1 MKKLILAAMLLPSLS
16 FACGG
21 VKSPEGYQGDKGALR
36 EIDRKPLVCEYN
48 GVSSEAL
55 VESWAIY
62 RCIGSPVRVE
72 LTGFEDKLNVSN
84 VTKSGAKFLL
94 TTDRADNAISCVLK

>member
-1 MKKLILAAMLLPSLS
+1 MKKIILAAMLLPSLS

-21 VKSPEGYQGDKGALR
+21 VRSPEGYQGNKEALR

-48 GVSSEAL
+48 GVTSEAL
-55 VESWAIY
+55 VQSWAIY

-72 LTGFEDKLNVSN
+72 LTGFGDKLDVSN
-84 VTKSGAKFLL
+84 VAKEGGKFLL
-94 TTDRADNAISCVLK
+94 QADRAHNAIACSLK